1 MNATAKVT
9 NFRKNN
15 NQECRASDFLDSNL
29 SERVSAYAVG
39 LLITTAIIQIF
50 GLVMLYS
57 VSYQTDGTFFIHAQ
71 IRWLIISLMVGA
83 VVFTIGYRMLAD
95 FSPVILFV
103 LAAMLLAAVLFYPP
117 TNGAYRWL
125 KIELGGLK
133 ISIQPSEFVK
143 VGLVLYVGNYCANHF
158 RTVASM
164 FGRYGAWRPLFV
176 VALMCGLVVM
186 GHDLGTTLLL
196 VAIAG
201 VILFTAGLCARY
213 YLFAFGMTFLL
224 GMYLY
229 LFDKMRWGRVISFLD
244 PEKYKE
250 DISYQLWYSILALGS
265 GSWTGM
271 GFLKSRIKASYLP
284 EKHTD
289 FIISIVG
296 EELGFTALFVV
307 VVLYLVFTYFALK
320 ISCSCQRK
328 QGMFIGLGLT
338 TTIVIQALINIGVV
352 SGALPTKGI
361 PAPFLSYGGSSLLMS
376 SISVAIILSIAVDT
390 INPDFNQKLW
400 NKIRK
405 RKKSTPN

>member
-1 MNATAKVT
+1 MSKPAMVSS
-9 NFRKNN
+9 FRKGNSP
-15 NQECRASDFLDSNL
+15 ESRASDFLDSNL

-83 VVFTIGYRMLAD
+83 GVFMVGYRMLAD
-95 FSPVILFV
+95 WSPIILFV

-158 RTVASM
+158 RTVSSM

-196 VAIAG
+196 AAIAG
-201 VILFTAGLCARY
+201 IILFTAGLCARY
-213 YLFAFGMTFLL
+213 YLLAFGMGGGLFLFL
-224 GMYLY
+224 S

-244 PEKYKE
+244 PEKYQD
-250 DISYQLWYSILALGS
+250 DISYQLWFSILALGS

-271 GFLKSRIKASYLP
+271 GFLKSRLKAAYLP

-289 FIISIVG
+289 FILAIVG
-296 EELGFTALFVV
+296 EELGFIALAVV
-307 VVLYLVFTYFALK
+307 IVLYLVFTYFAFK
-320 ISCSCQRK
+320 ISCNCPRK

-338 TTIVIQALINIGVV
+338 STIVLQALINIGVV

-390 INPDFNQKLW
+390 IHPDYNQKLW

-405 RKKSTPN
+405 RDKSTSN